1 MTARQEAQQQ
11 LTAAI
16 DMKKRLEFQRS
27 QLNRRSPLYATR
39 AGGIDMQIAQAVEFI
54 NTAQTALDTLEAS
67 GDNEP
72 DGER

>member
-11 LTAAI
+11 LAAAI

-39 AGGIDMQIAQAVEFI
+39 AGGIDMQIAQAVEDI
-54 NTAQTALDTLEAS
+54 NTAQIALETAESSDEGGPTDEA
-67 GDNEP
+67 
-72 DGER
+72 